1 MNIQEFFADPTVQS
15 IIGLVGASLVTIGL
29 TYIKNKIAAFTSG
42 NSKLLQDVKSIT
54 GASEFQIKQYL
65 DGRVDALET
74 RLLEALKN
82 EAVLSDIIASSALG
96 ARRLSS
102 ADKVLLIEKVQRLKN
117 RPQVVQRMVETIE
130 SAAAPVQT
138 LTVVP
143 VVKPSKLPPI
153 APEEVTRSML

>member
-1 MNIQEFFADPTVQS
+1 MTFQEILANPTVQS
-15 IIGLVGASLVTIGL
+15 IIGLVGTALITTL
-29 TYIKNKIAAFTSG
+29 TLYVKNKIQAFVSG
-42 NSKLLQDVKSIT
+42 NSKLLQDVKTLT

-65 DGRVDALET
+65 DSRVNAIEA
-74 RLLEALKN
+74 RLLESLEN

-102 ADKVLLIEKVQRLKN
+102 ADKVLLIEKVQRIKN
-117 RPQVVQRMVETIE
+117 RPQIVQRMVETIE